1 MTIPYSVKRN
11 YALTV
16 IGLFC
21 SLYSCQKPN
30 IKADSEPDPFQQAIS
45 LCFIPAGMNWDFS
58 EGKAPLLEGMDMLDF
73 PVSTNNPEARKY
85 FNQGLLLAYGFNHAE
100 AERSFQ
106 YAATLD
112 PDFAMAYWGQAYV
125 LGPNYNA
132 GMESEHYQLAFDAIQ
147 KAKSLLT
154 KVSPK
159 EAAFIMAMDKRYVS
173 ETLEDRTE
181 LDEAYAQA
189 MAMVWEK
196 YPNDAEAGALY
207 AEALMDLQPW
217 DLWTKEGDPK
227 GNTPVILKVLE
238 GVIEKHPDHPGAHHL
253 YIHAIEGSKNPEKG
267 LNSARKFDLG
277 LTPMSGHL
285 VHMPSHIYIRTG
297 HYHEGTLSNLRAAKV
312 DSLYIETCKAQ
323 GTYPLA
329 YFPHNYHFMAG
340 TAILEGS
347 SKWAVFAADRLYDH
361 LDIGLME
368 TDGLEVIQ
376 HFSTIPYFVRV
387 KFGMWDNILN
397 LSLWDKGT
405 DYQEG
410 IRHYALGMAYLGK
423 GKLEH
428 AEKELQAIQQ
438 ITAKESLEDL
448 TIWGINSFES
458 IVNIAGLVLEGEIL
472 ASKKKYEE
480 AIKIL
485 TQATDLEDQLLYNE
499 PPDWFLST
507 RHHLGAVLLEAE
519 KYKEAES
526 VFRKDLEEFPNNGW
540 ANYGLMLALE
550 KSEKEIEAKKAKEEF
565 DLAWKN
571 ADVTLSSSRIK

>member
-1 MTIPYSVKRN
+1 MYRN
-11 YALTV
+11 FVLIEIA
-16 IGLFC
+16 LFC
-21 SLYSCQKPN
+21 SLFSCQKPT
-30 IKADSEPDPFQQAIS
+30 EEVVFETDPYQQAMS
-45 LCFIPAGMNWDFS
+45 LCFVPAGMKWDFS
-58 EGKAPLLEGMDMLDF
+58 NGRAPLLEGMDVLDF
-73 PVSTNNPEARKY
+73 SVSTDNNEARQY
-85 FNQGLLLAYGFNHAE
+85 FNQGLILAYGFNHAE
-100 AERSFQ
+100 AERSFH
-106 YAATLD
+106 YAANLD

-132 GMESEHYQLAFDAIQ
+132 GMEPEHYQLAFAAIQ

-159 EAAFIMAMDKRYVS
+159 EAAFIMAMDKRYVA
-173 ETLEDRTE
+173 EPLEDRTK
-181 LDEAYAQA
+181 LDESYAQA
-189 MAMVWEK
+189 IAMVWEK
-196 YPNDAEAGALY
+196 YPDDAEAGTLY

-217 DLWTKEGDPK
+217 DLWTKEREPK
-227 GNTPVILKVLE
+227 GNTPLILEVLE
-238 GVIEKHPDHPGAHHL
+238 EVIEKHPDHPGAHHL
-253 YIHAIEGSKNPEKG
+253 YIHAMEGSNNPDKG
-267 LNSARKFDLG
+267 LNSARKFDQG
-277 LTPMSGHL
+277 LTPMAGHL

-361 LDIGLME
+361 LDFGLME
-368 TDGLEVIQ
+368 AQGLEVIQ

-387 KFGMWDNILN
+387 KFGMWDEILN
-397 LSLWDKGT
+397 LSLWEKGT
-405 DYQEG
+405 DYQKG
-410 IRHYALGMAYLGK
+410 IRHYAFGMAYLGK
-423 GKLEH
+423 GQLEL
-428 AEKELQAIQQ
+428 AEKELQSLQEIVS
-438 ITAKESLEDL
+438 KESLENL
-448 TIWGINSFES
+448 TIWGINSFGA
-458 IVNIAGLVLEGEIL
+458 IINIASLVLEGEIL
-472 ASKKKYEE
+472 ASNKKYSE
-480 AIKIL
+480 AIHKL
-485 TQATDLEDQLLYNE
+485 SLASELEDKLLYNE

-540 ANYGLMLALE
+540 AYYGLMLALE
-550 KSEKEIEAKKAKEEF
+550 KSGNETEAKTAKEQF
-565 DLAWKN
+565 DLTWKY

>member
-1 MTIPYSVKRN
+1 MTIANSVKRN

-30 IKADSEPDPFQQAIS
+30 IKADSEPDLFQQAMS
-45 LCFIPAGMNWDFS
+45 LCFIPAGLKWDFS
-58 EGKAPLLEGMDMLDF
+58 EGKAPLLEGMDVLDF
-73 PVSTNNPEARKY
+73 PVSTDNPEARKY

-125 LGPNYNA
+125 IGPNYNA
-132 GMESEHYQLAFDAIQ
+132 GMEPEHYQLAFEAIQ

-154 KVSPK
+154 KVSAK
-159 EAAFIMAMDKRYVS
+159 EAAFIMAMDKRYVAES
-173 ETLEDRTE
+173 LEDRTK

-189 MAMVWEK
+189 MANVWGK
-196 YPNDAEAGALY
+196 YPDDAEAGTLY

-227 GNTPVILKVLE
+227 GNTTVILEVLE
-238 GVIEKHPDHPGAHHL
+238 EVIKKHPDHPGAHHL
-253 YIHAIEGSKNPEKG
+253 YIHAVEGSNNPDKG
-267 LNSARKFDLG
+267 LNSARKFDKG
-277 LTPMSGHL
+277 LIPMAGHL

-347 SKWAVFAADRLYDH
+347 SKWAVFAADRLFDH
-361 LDIGLME
+361 LDQSLME
-368 TDGLEVIQ
+368 EEGLEVIQ

-397 LSLWDKGT
+397 LSLWEKGT

-438 ITAKESLEDL
+438 IIAKESLEDL

-540 ANYGLMLALE
+540 AKYGLMLALE
-550 KSEKEIEAKKAKEEF
+550 KSGNEIEAKKAKEEF
-565 DLAWKN
+565 DLSWKN